1 MSSPKDSL
9 PLRVT
14 VPAVRAARA
23 ERRRLVMVTACDAPS
38 GRVADAAGVDIV
50 LVGDSLGMTAL
61 GRADTLSVTLA
72 EMVHHTAATRRGVT
86 RALLVADMPFL
97 TFHTGARDAVRA
109 AGRLVARGG
118 ASGVKLEGGRK
129 RLDAI
134 KALLDAEIPVM
145 GHIGLTPQST
155 HALGGYRVQGRDA
168 DDAEALLE
176 DAAALAAGGVFALV
190 LEGIPDRLAA
200 AITAAVPVPTIGI
213 GAGGACDGQ
222 VLVFHDLLGMSVGP
236 QPRFVRRYA
245 EIGRAMT
252 EAIAAFAADVR
263 DGSYPAAAES
273 YPTPEPVRR
282 RLAARTP
289 LRRGRRA

>member
-1 MSSPKDSL
+1 MSTPEGSV
-9 PLRVT
+9 PLKVT
-14 VPAVRAARA
+14 VPAVRSARA
-23 ERRRLVMVTACDAPS
+23 EGRRLVMVTAYDAPS
-38 GRVADAAGVDIV
+38 GRFADAAGVDIV

-61 GRADTLSVTLA
+61 GRPDTLSVTLA

-86 RALLVADMPFL
+86 RALLIADMPFL

-118 ASGVKLEGGRK
+118 AAGVKIEGGRK
-129 RLDAI
+129 RVDTVR
-134 KALLDAEIPVM
+134 ALLDAEIPVM

-168 DDAEALLE
+168 DDAEALIE
-176 DAAALAAGGVFALV
+176 DGAALAAAGVFALV
-190 LEGIPDRLAA
+190 LEGVPDRVAA
-200 AITAAVPVPTIGI
+200 AITAAVDVPTIGI
-213 GAGGACDGQ
+213 GAGPACDGQ

-236 QPRFVRRYA
+236 EPRFVRRYA
-245 EIGRAMT
+245 EIGRDVIA
-252 EAIAAFAADVR
+252 AIAAFAADVR
-263 DGSYPAAAES
+263 TGAYPTAAES

-289 LRRGRRA
+289 RERGRRA